1 MSRRNMSIV
10 PPTADTA
17 DADLAVLLRPE
28 RAADSRRVDAIIEH
42 AFGPG
47 RLVKTAE
54 RLREHNT
61 PLLDL
66 SQVAWAGDEAVG
78 CCRMWPVRIGAT
90 PAVLLGPFAV
100 EDAWRSRG
108 LGAQLIEAACAAA
121 EQAGHAIVILVGD
134 EPYFRKLG
142 FESVPAGAAV
152 LPGPVNARRLLWR
165 ALKPGALDGVRGDV
179 QAG

>member
-1 MSRRNMSIV
+1 MSLV
-10 PPTADTA
+10 PPTANA
-17 DADLAVLLRPE
+17 HLAPLLEPE
-28 RAADSRRVDAIIEH
+28 RLEDSRRVDAIIEH

-54 RLREHNT
+54 RLREHNS

-66 SQVAWAGDEAVG
+66 SRVAWAGDEAVG
-78 CCRMWPVRIGAT
+78 CCRMWPVHIGRT

-108 LGAQLIEAACAAA
+108 LGAELIEAACAAA
-121 EQAGHAIVILVGD
+121 GRAGHGIVILVGD
-134 EPYFRKLG
+134 EPYFRKFG
-142 FESVPAGAAV
+142 FEQVPVGTAV

-165 ALKPGALDGVRGDV
+165 ALKPGALDGVQGDV
-179 QAG
+179 RGG